1 MALVEMNQSIIIKH
15 AQLDENG
22 DPKLDEMGYP
32 LEPVSVSYNC
42 RVDEGSKLVKF
53 MNSGNVT
60 GQTPVIKARILLD
73 GLVGVRYE
81 DSVVYTNELG
91 VTVERVPDEI
101 NVKRWIDGSPLMTE
115 VFI

>member
-1 MALVEMNQSIIIKH
+1 MSFVEMNQSIVIKH
-15 AQLDENG
+15 VQLDENG

-32 LEPVSVSYNC
+32 LSPIETTYSC

-60 GQTPVIKARILLD
+60 GKTPVIKARILLD
-73 GLVGVRYE
+73 GLVNVRYE
-81 DSVVYTNELG
+81 DSIVYTNELG
-91 VTVERVPDEI
+91 VTIERVPEEI
-101 NVKRWIDGSPLMTE
+101 NVKRWIDNSPFMTE